1 MSRSPLPI
9 LESDFTVFIGRFLS
23 IKKARLIAGFFVL
36 ICFSAYS
43 QQTNT
48 DPSSLIKASKTI
60 GFMENKGQ
68 FSATNSGDASFVLF
82 KASLPNLNVWV
93 TTSGLTYQFYS
104 TGKTGHGNSIQH
116 KSLTY
121 ADRIDS
127 VEFEWSRIDMVL
139 KNATIRKEN
148 VIVEGAMSG
157 VSNFYYPHCNKG
169 SGSVSVYSKVTIKEI
184 YKGIDWVLSSNNG
197 RLEHDFIIH
206 PNADPNQI
214 KLIYEGN
221 GDFDF
226 SDNSISFST
235 ELGLLKEGELLC
247 YQNNETEKVESKYL
261 FSKNDALVLKGAGIQ
276 ARPTN
281 AILNENQFSYEVSLQ
296 IGDYSKDEILVI
308 DPELVWG
315 TYFGNLDAEIPK
327 SITCDRKGNIYITG
341 QIISFEMTSLFPVV
355 NWDGAYNQ
363 SSYGGNMADAFV
375 MRFNSEGALVW
386 STFYGGA
393 DYDQGN
399 SIACDKHENVYV
411 TGLMVMDPGVVQTT
425 FPLKIRAGAYNQQ
438 DALVEA
444 LNAFLL
450 QFDTNTG
457 ECLWST
463 FCAEGEARSLVC
475 DIDNNVYITGGGE
488 VSPAQVWDGAY
499 NNSEFGGGFD
509 IFILRFDP
517 SGNLTWATNF
527 GGPDYEE
534 GIDIA
539 TDNSGNIYI
548 TGSAHE
554 GLPVQAWGDA
564 YFQPEYTGGFG
575 DGCILRFSNTGA
587 LDWSTFYTGTEQ
599 CTNIEL
605 DGNENIYVT
614 GYTSQF
620 MDGVLQTKLLD
631 GAYNQPLHGG
641 GDYDAC
647 IMKFDNEG
655 VLSWSTHF
663 GGEGDELIGN
673 FSTGAEMTIDLC
685 NNVYVSMTTTDPSTL
700 YTFQGCSQ
708 YFYPNP
714 IMPYLRS
721 AIMKFNPQNEVIW
734 STPYGETG
742 NAAGWG
748 FQLAVDLDNNLYISK
763 ALYEPSQMWPLD
775 TPSPEAFYD
784 EIPDLMEDLY
794 IGKFIPDSNQSYT
807 LEQTGNVTTV
817 TVDCGHAPFDYYWS
831 NGTQIL
837 DSPSPVCQ
845 VTDLGVG
852 TNSVIVVSNCL
863 QSVELPVIITSVND
877 ELDLQ
882 ELVSVFPNPSSD
894 LITFSTS
901 MHFDE
906 MDVRIFDI
914 AGRKLFEM
922 TGGQNASATVSLAN
936 FTAGIY
942 FVQTTIDSTTTITK
956 LVKE

>member
-1 MSRSPLPI
+1 
-9 LESDFTVFIGRFLS
+9 
-23 IKKARLIAGFFVL
+23 
-36 ICFSAYS
+36 
-43 QQTNT
+43 
-48 DPSSLIKASKTI
+48 
-60 GFMENKGQ
+60 
-68 FSATNSGDASFVLF
+68 
-82 KASLPNLNVWV
+82 
-93 TTSGLTYQFYS
+93 
-104 TGKTGHGNSIQH
+104 
-116 KSLTY
+116 
-121 ADRIDS
+121 
-127 VEFEWSRIDMVL
+127 
-139 KNATIRKEN
+139 
-148 VIVEGAMSG
+148 
-157 VSNFYYPHCNKG
+157 
-169 SGSVSVYSKVTIKEI
+169 
-184 YKGIDWVLSSNNG
+184 
-197 RLEHDFIIH
+197 
-206 PNADPNQI
+206 
-214 KLIYEGN
+214 
-221 GDFDF
+221 
-226 SDNSISFST
+226 
-235 ELGLLKEGELLC
+235 
-247 YQNNETEKVESKYL
+247 
-261 FSKNDALVLKGAGIQ
+261 
-276 ARPTN
+276 
-281 AILNENQFSYEVSLQ
+281 
-296 IGDYSKDEILVI
+296 
-308 DPELVWG
+308 
-315 TYFGNLDAEIPK
+315 
-327 SITCDRKGNIYITG
+327 
-341 QIISFEMTSLFPVV
+341 
-355 NWDGAYNQ
+355 
-363 SSYGGNMADAFV
+363 
-375 MRFNSEGALVW
+375 
-386 STFYGGA
+386 
-393 DYDQGN
+393 
-399 SIACDKHENVYV
+399 
-411 TGLMVMDPGVVQTT
+411 
-425 FPLKIRAGAYNQQ
+425 
-438 DALVEA
+438 
-444 LNAFLL
+444 
-450 QFDTNTG
+450 
-457 ECLWST
+457 
-463 FCAEGEARSLVC
+463 
-475 DIDNNVYITGGGE
+475 
-488 VSPAQVWDGAY
+488 
-499 NNSEFGGGFD
+499 
-509 IFILRFDP
+509 
-517 SGNLTWATNF
+517 
-527 GGPDYEE
+527 
-534 GIDIA
+534 
-539 TDNSGNIYI
+539 
-548 TGSAHE
+548 
-554 GLPVQAWGDA
+554 
-564 YFQPEYTGGFG
+564 
-575 DGCILRFSNTGA
+575 FSNTGA

-894 LITFSTS
+894 LITISTS